1 MRALAVPSQAHQP
14 DKVSSTILKLILG
27 LLKPE
32 SGQILVDGEDIMP
45 LDETELERVRDR
57 MGMVFQEAALFDCLS
72 VYENVAY
79 RLHEHEMPEEDIE
92 QEVRSILQLTI
103 SRGHVDLKGPKR
115 GH

>member
-1 MRALAVPSQAHQP
+1 MPSQAHQP

-57 MGMVFQEAALFDCLS
+57 MGMVFQEAALFDPLS